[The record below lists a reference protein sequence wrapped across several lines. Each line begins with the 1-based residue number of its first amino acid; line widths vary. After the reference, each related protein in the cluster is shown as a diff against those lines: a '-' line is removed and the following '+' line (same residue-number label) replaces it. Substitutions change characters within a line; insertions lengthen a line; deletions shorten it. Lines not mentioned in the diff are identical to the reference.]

1 MSGCPRSVIL
11 TLGLSVLS
19 VQVSLVSEVGH
30 VCICLWTIFSFFF
43 WELSICSYLLPPL
56 LLHCWSFGLC
66 GFRHSL
72 YTRWTSQVALVVKN
86 LAPVV
91 KPVQKTRVSGLIP
104 GWGRSPGER
113 NGNPPSILA
122 WRISWTEQPGGLQ
135 SIRSQRVRHN

>member
-1 MSGCPRSVIL
+1 MELQENITSVCPRSVIL

-19 VQVSLVSEVGH
+19 IQVSLVSEVGH
-30 VCICLWTIFSFFF
+30 VCICLRTIFSFFF

-56 LLHCWSFGLC
+56 LLHYWSFGLC

-72 YTRWTSQVALVVKN
+72 YTRWASQVALVVKN

-91 KPVQKTRVSGLIP
+91 KPVQKTTVGGLIS
-104 GWGRSPGER
+104 GMGRSPGER

-122 WRISWTEQPGGLQ
+122 WRISWTE
-135 SIRSQRVRHN
+135 